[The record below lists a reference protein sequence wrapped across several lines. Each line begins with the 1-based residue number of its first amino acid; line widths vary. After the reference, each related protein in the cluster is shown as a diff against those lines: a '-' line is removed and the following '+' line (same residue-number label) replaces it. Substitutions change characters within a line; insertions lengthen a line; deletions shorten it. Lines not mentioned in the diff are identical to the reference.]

1 MHITPIVRKF
11 DRIREQIHEHLLN
24 PVRVNFVKIA
34 ATNIILES
42 QVDLFMGCLH
52 LHDVN
57 NLLNDMVKVLS
68 SVVGLERFVS

>member
-1 MHITPIVRKF
+1 
-11 DRIREQIHEHLLN
+11 
-24 PVRVNFVKIA
+24 
-34 ATNIILES
+34 LES